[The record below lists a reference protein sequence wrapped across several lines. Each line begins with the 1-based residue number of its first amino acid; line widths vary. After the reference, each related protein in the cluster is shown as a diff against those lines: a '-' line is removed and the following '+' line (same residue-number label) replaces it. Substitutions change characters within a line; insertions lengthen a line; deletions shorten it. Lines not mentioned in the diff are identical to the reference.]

1 MGKRVDPVEAATIMR
16 AAALEPQGPYPGSN
30 APWKCTC
37 LKCGDG
43 CAPRFGDV
51 RKRGSGGL
59 HQPPKSLF
67 DESLL
72 VSNRSPS
79 TAPTSF
85 TTSLAIATVLFW
97 N

>member
-51 RKRGSGGL
+51 RKRGSGCLRCGA
-59 HQPPKSLF
+59 QEGSGVGQAAF
-67 DESLL
+67 
-72 VSNRSPS
+72 
-79 TAPTSF
+79 
-85 TTSLAIATVLFW
+85 
-97 N
+97 